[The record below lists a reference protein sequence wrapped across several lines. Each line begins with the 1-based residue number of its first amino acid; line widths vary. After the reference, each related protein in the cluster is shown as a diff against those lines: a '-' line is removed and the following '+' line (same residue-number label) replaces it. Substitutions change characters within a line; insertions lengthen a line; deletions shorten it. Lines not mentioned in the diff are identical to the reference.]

1 MDIDPQMVM
10 LATLN
15 MLLNGDGNAKIKQK
29 PGYGSLLSKFDYKGE
44 VIDLI
49 PSMNKKGNWDNRPD
63 NNRLKN
69 LM

>member
-29 PGYGSLLSKFDYKGE
+29 RDM
-44 VIDLI
+44 DLYC
-49 PSMNKKGNWDNRPD
+49 
-63 NNRLKN
+63 LN
-69 LM
+69 LIIKEK